1 MTIVQIQNLSFDY
14 LSTQKIA
21 TPVLR
26 DISMSVY
33 EGEILIL
40 KGHSGSGKTT
50 LLTLIGA
57 LRTAQEGSI
66 KVFNEELIKA
76 SPTTLVKVRKEIGF
90 IFQAHNLLGYLT
102 VRQNLQ
108 LSLQLQN
115 RITPQDWNKEIE
127 KILQTVGLA
136 EQIDQFPESLSG
148 GQKQRVAVARALIA
162 KPRLVLADEPTAA
175 LDSKS
180 GREVVTLMQK
190 LARQRSTA
198 IILVTHDDRI
208 LDIADRIITLE
219 DGLLV
224 AQEKKTEVF

>member
-14 LSTQKIA
+14 LSTQNIA

-26 DISMSVY
+26 NISLNVY
-33 EGEILIL
+33 AGEILIL

-57 LRTAQEGSI
+57 LRTGQAGSI
-66 KVFNEELIKA
+66 KVFNKELIKA
-76 SPTTLVKVRKEIGF
+76 SPATLVKVRKEVGF

-108 LSLQLQN
+108 LSLQLQDG
-115 RITPQDWNKEIE
+115 IPPQDWNKEIE

-190 LARQRSTA
+190 LARQRNSA

-219 DGLLV
+219 DGRLV
-224 AQEKKTEVF
+224 AQEKKSEVF